1 MNDQLKRP
9 DAETRARSIA
19 GLKEAGRLLDLWTLE
34 LDEVIA
40 ALDKGLRE
48 QRRSRLLHK
57 SNSMPTAKIES

>member
-1 MNDQLKRP
+1 MNDKLRIP

-34 LDEVIA
+34 LDEAIA
-40 ALDKGLRE
+40 VLDKGLRE
-48 QRRSRLLHK
+48 QRRARLLYK